1 MRHYKALMK
10 KNCINW
16 KRTPCGSICEILCPI
31 ILMMILVYAR
41 TQVDPVSHDDFS
53 LYSLRRPFYP
63 IAKPE
68 LGNKFVISVADQ
80 ERQLENYRPFFEY
93 MDAVNV
99 NTTVQLNITQATEVL
114 ATVTGQPN
122 VLQLVTGVK
131 EDIRVLTNLT
141 RLVEQTPLYNI
152 TQKINWQALEELV

>member
-1 MRHYKALMK
+1 MGASTRHYKALMK

-31 ILMMILVYAR
+31 LLMLILVYAR
-41 TQVDPVSHDDFS
+41 SQVDQKVFEDFS

-68 LGNKFVISVADQ
+68 LNNQFMISLPDQ
-80 ERQLENYRPFFEY
+80 QRQLDDYREFFEY

-99 NTTVQLNITQATEVL
+99 DMTIPVNVTQTVEAFAEITNTTNVL
-114 ATVTGQPN
+114 A
-122 VLQLVTGVK
+122 LIDDVK
-131 EDIRVLTNLT
+131 QDIRALTNLT
-141 RLVEQTPLYNI
+141 RLIEQTPIANFTQNI
-152 TQKINWQALEELV
+152 